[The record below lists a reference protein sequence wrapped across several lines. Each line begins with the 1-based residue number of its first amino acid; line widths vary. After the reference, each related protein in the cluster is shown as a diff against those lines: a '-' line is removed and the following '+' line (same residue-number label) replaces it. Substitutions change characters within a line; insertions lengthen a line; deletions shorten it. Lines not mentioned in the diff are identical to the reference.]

1 MLYGNSQ
8 QSLDQTSNTIG
19 PATNLTAT
27 NITYTLVITGLRPG
41 VRYYIRVDSENS
53 ILSSMSEVI
62 SAATLEAGIFR
73 VLLKSSALL
82 FFHPRI
88 LHTSST

>member
-8 QSLDQTSNTIG
+8 QSLDQASNTIG

-27 NITYTLVITGLRPG
+27 NITYTLVIMGLRPG

-53 ILSSMSEVI
+53 VLSSMSEVI
-62 SAATLEAGIFR
+62 SIATLEAGMIT
-73 VLLKSSALL
+73 VLLKGFALL

-88 LHTSST
+88 LITSSL